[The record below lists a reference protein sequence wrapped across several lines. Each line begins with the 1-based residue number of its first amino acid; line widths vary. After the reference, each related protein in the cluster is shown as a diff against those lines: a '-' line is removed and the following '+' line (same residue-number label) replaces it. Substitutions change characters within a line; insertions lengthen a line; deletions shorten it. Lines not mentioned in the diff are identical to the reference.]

1 MDAIIIACAT
11 RNHVNYLSNE
21 SASKHARIARY
32 DLQRMLCDK
41 SKTDGGGNYK
51 WIIQKPWTTFTQ
63 DVYRTLLDIIVS
75 FKQNLRVINKM
86 TNYYQ
91 SYDDGKKVF
100 KKQKKG
106 DSWAIRKSMNKDTV
120 FGQVNLRKIK
130 EVRLSVALESP
141 EKIVDKKIKEKVLQL
156 FAYQYDKKKIE
167 KYFKENASLWK
178 EVNLAKIPVYYFT
191 DESSELLVAV
201 RKNLDTGFT
210 EKKIR
215 ESVTDTGIQK
225 ILLNH
230 LSNKGDKPELAFSPD
245 GIDEMNRSLVILNG
259 GKPHQPIYKVR
270 VCEPLGNK
278 FKVGTNG
285 NKAAKYVEAAKGTN
299 LFFAIYETDAG
310 KRTYETIPLNV
321 VIERE
326 KMGWLPVP
334 EKNNKGEKLL
344 FWLSPNDLVYLPT
357 EEELMSRILSDKLD
371 RSRIY
376 KIVSFTGNRL
386 YAIPYNVSNM
396 IWDKNEYTQ
405 LNKVESTDMKESI
418 KEICMPI
425 NVDRLGHITEI
436 IIK

>member
-1 MDAIIIACAT
+1 
-11 RNHVNYLSNE
+11 
-21 SASKHARIARY
+21 
-32 DLQRMLCDK
+32 MLCDK
-41 SKTDGGGNYK
+41 SKADRGGNYK
-51 WIIQKPWTTFTQ
+51 WIIQKPWATFTQ

-91 SYDDGKKVF
+91 AYDDAGKKVF

-106 DSWAIRKSMNKDTV
+106 DSWAIRKSMHKDTV

-245 GIDEMNRSLVILNG
+245 GIDEMNRNLVILNG

-285 NKAAKYVEAAKGTN
+285 NKSAKYVEAAKGTN
-299 LFFAIYETDAG
+299 LFFAIYVTDDG

-326 KMGWLPVP
+326 KLGWLPVP
-334 EKNNKGEKLL
+334 EKNDKGGNLL

-357 EEELMSRILSDKLD
+357 EEELMNGIISDSID
-371 RSRIY
+371 RNRIY
-376 KIVSFTGNRL
+376 KMVSCTGNEGHF
-386 YAIPYNVSNM
+386 IPENISNP
-396 IWDKNEYTQ
+396 IIPTLELGSN
-405 LNKVESTDMKESI
+405 NKAQRAWTDEMI
-418 KEICMPI
+418 KETFIPI
-425 NVDRLGHITEI
+425 KVDRLGQITEI
-436 IIK
+436 INKIR